1 MTAIFALIR
10 RIRATKITI
19 GPDVEDRTGKSFTW
33 HLENDA
39 GQVLARSARSFP
51 SKERCE
57 LEVENIKKGAAST
70 KVVHRALPE
79 KPASLRA
86 VG

>member
-1 MTAIFALIR
+1 M
-10 RIRATKITI
+10 KIAI
-19 GPDVEDRTGKSFTW
+19 GPDAKDRTGKSFTW
-33 HLENDA
+33 RLETDA

-70 KVVHRALPE
+70 KVVHRDALDE
-79 KPASLRA
+79 PAPA
-86 VG
+86 KAPG